1 MNDLRDHLHELAD
14 AGTRHAT
21 TSGPEAA
28 IRRGRQRRRRIAGAV
43 AAILALVVAVG
54 SGSLGRL
61 APPDLPATAPS
72 TTLLPLPRLD
82 VTTPQFA
89 AGTPQAAALDALVAQ
104 VRRCPGGYTL
114 PTLIGYYRSAEFR
127 HMVLVVGKRPGL
139 GETTICLGAAV
150 FDLDGKPE
158 RLDAVRPAA
167 IAAPLT
173 ATSGGT
179 SQYGVVQGQTA
190 KEAALV
196 RVRFR
201 DRPALLEVPVIQ
213 SWGSYAVNVYVGL
226 FPPGWVPVEVS
237 AYDAAGRRLAG
248 CALDPPAGPVAQCQG
263 G

>member
-1 MNDLRDHLHELAD
+1 
-14 AGTRHAT
+14 
-21 TSGPEAA
+21 
-28 IRRGRQRRRRIAGAV
+28 
-43 AAILALVVAVG
+43 
-54 SGSLGRL
+54 
-61 APPDLPATAPS
+61 
-72 TTLLPLPRLD
+72 
-82 VTTPQFA
+82 
-89 AGTPQAAALDALVAQ
+89 
-104 VRRCPGGYTL
+104 
-114 PTLIGYYRSAEFR
+114 
-127 HMVLVVGKRPGL
+127 
-139 GETTICLGAAV
+139 LGAAV